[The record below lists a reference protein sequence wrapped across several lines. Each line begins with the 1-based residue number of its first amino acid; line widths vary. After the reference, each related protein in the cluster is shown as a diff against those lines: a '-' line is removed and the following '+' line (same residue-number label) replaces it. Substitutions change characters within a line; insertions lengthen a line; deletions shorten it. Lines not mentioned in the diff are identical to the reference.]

1 MTLGAQGGLEEA
13 IAAYADILEPPHL
26 TLSEGP
32 TRMPQD
38 EWPVLEVP
46 APFQQARLLEAV
58 GNGTAAERRY
68 RESLSHWGDAD
79 VELPRVAEARRLTEL
94 GSQSL
99 TAWANRLLEADYA
112 A

>member
-1 MTLGAQGGLEEA
+1 MPGVGRPCNPRRASPLTLGAQGGLEEA

-79 VELPRVAEARRLTEL
+79 GGASRN
-94 GSQSL
+94 S
-99 TAWANRLLEADYA
+99 A
-112 A
+112 ASR